1 LAQEECLCHCKEF
14 AGTGD
19 WPSFLG
25 ESQMKIVVADN
36 ISERAVELLRAEHS
50 WKVVDLARGAP
61 ASTAPG
67 GKAGSDAARDALLA
81 EIRDADA
88 LIVRSATKATA
99 ELMEAAPRLRAIGR
113 AGVGVDNVDLDAATK
128 RGIVVMN
135 TPGGNATSVAEHT
148 VALMLA
154 LVRHLPQANSSI
166 KQGKW
171 EKKKLQGI
179 EVRSKTLGLVGL
191 GKIGMEVARLAEGFE
206 MNVLAYDPYV
216 SPLVAREQN
225 LKLTS
230 LEELLGASDFIS
242 LHASLTPET
251 HHLINAKMLAKVKR
265 GARLI
270 NCARGELVNE
280 NDLLAALESGQ
291 LAGAGLD
298 VFETEPP
305 SGSALAAHPNVIATP
320 HIAGSTEEAQEI
332 VGIRIAEQVRDYL
345 VQGVARN
352 AVNMP
357 SISPEEYKK
366 LEPYLALGEKLGAF
380 LAQIAGEH
388 AEEVR
393 ISYDGGLAEL
403 NTHLVR
409 NAVLKG
415 ILNQVLSE
423 RANLVNAGTLAQA
436 RGLEVIELRSA
447 RRAAFLNSLGIALR
461 TEAGTASVLGMVGL
475 GGTPRILGIN
485 DIDIEAPLRG
495 TILFIRNQDVPGVIG
510 RVGTLLGNAKV
521 NIANFAL
528 GRNPETREALGLVN
542 VDNPVPDSV
551 LAEIRAIP
559 AVRATRVVDIE

>member
-1 LAQEECLCHCKEF
+1 
-14 AGTGD
+14 
-19 WPSFLG
+19 
-25 ESQMKIVVADN
+25 MKILVADN
-36 ISERAVELLRAEHS
+36 ISERALELLRAEHS
-50 WKVVDLARGAP
+50 WEVVDLARGAS
-61 ASTAPG
+61 AVAAHG
-67 GKAGSDAARDALLA
+67 GKGAGDAGRSALLT

-148 VALMLA
+148 VALMLSLA
-154 LVRHLPQANSSI
+154 RHLPQANSSI

-191 GKIGMEVARLAEGFE
+191 GKIGMEVARLAEGLQ

-225 LKLTS
+225 VKLVS

-251 HHLINAKMLAKVKR
+251 HHLINAKMLAKVKP

-305 SGSALAAHPNVIATP
+305 VGSALAAHPNVIATP

-461 TEAGTASVLGMVGL
+461 TEAGPASALGMVGP
-475 GGTPRILGIN
+475 GGAPRLLGIN

-510 RVGTLLGNAKV
+510 RVGTLLGNSNV

-528 GRNPETREALGLVN
+528 GRNPQTHEALGLVN
-542 VDNPVPDSV
+542 VDNPVPDAV

-559 AVRATRVVDIE
+559 AVRAARVVEIE